1 MLHHR
6 LLRVCGGVLAIVLVV
21 LPMRSASAGWRHH
34 RCNGSAAGGFAPA
47 APSNGGFVPA
57 QAPASSPAY
66 YYYVPA
72 GAQAAPQAF
81 LSQIRDAVEEL
92 FNVKVAHVAIQNRS
106 GKARRYRFKKG
117 RTKAWKK
124 AIVKLKPD
132 HRIDFF

>member
-1 MLHHR
+1 MSDT
-6 LLRVCGGVLAIVLVV
+6 
-21 LPMRSASAGWRHH
+21 PTT
-34 RCNGSAAGGFAPA
+34 
-47 APSNGGFVPA
+47 
-57 QAPASSPAY
+57 PASTSPLALTPDQLILRPKVTEKGMFQSQEY
-66 YYYVPA
+66 NQYTFEVNPLA
-72 GAQAAPQAF
+72 TKT
-81 LSQIRDAVEEL
+81 QIRDAIEEL